1 MGPGA
6 LPRLPAQPARN
17 AGGREQGP
25 MEAADVIIWL
35 LTGLCLLGSVRAV
48 TAAGKGDSAMV
59 LGVYG
64 HPGPLWEQGLRL
76 DECGVNAVFVH
87 AGAVDSALLARARA
101 EGCRVYA
108 EFATLNGDYG
118 DYVQRHPEAHPI
130 DASGAPV
137 ARATWFMGA
146 CPTDPGFR
154 NWRMEEL
161 ERLLRQHDLDGVW
174 MDYLHWHAQFEDAY
188 PQFHKTCFNASCVDA
203 FQQWAAVSVPEAD
216 AAARANWILAH
227 APRQWEDW
235 RVAVLVDWARQ
246 VRAMVQRLRPGALV
260 GNFHCAWR
268 DEDLWGARRRCLGLD
283 LEALRPYVDVFSPM
297 PYHGRSGMPVD
308 YVEEYVR
315 YLGERLD
322 IRTEPGQ
329 YPRLWPI
336 VQAHDDPP
344 VSADELAAVLRGG
357 LAGRSTG
364 VMMFTAASVAQDP
377 AKLAAM
383 RAVYRQ
389 AAVGGAAPR
398 TP

>member
-1 MGPGA
+1 M
-6 LPRLPAQPARN
+6 
-17 AGGREQGP
+17 
-25 MEAADVIIWL
+25 
-35 LTGLCLLGSVRAV
+35 VR
-48 TAAGKGDSAMV
+48 
-59 LGVYG
+59 GVYG

-76 DECGVNAVFVH
+76 DACGVNAVFVH
-87 AGAVDSALLARARA
+87 AGAIDSALLARARA

-118 DYVQRHPEAHPI
+118 DYVVQHPEAHPI
-130 DASGAPV
+130 DAHGAPV

-154 NWRMEEL
+154 AWRLGEL
-161 ERLLRQHDLDGVW
+161 ERLLAQYELDGVW

-188 PQFHKTCFNASCVDA
+188 PQFYQTCFNDSCVEA
-203 FQQWAAVSVPEAD
+203 FEQWARVSVPGAD
-216 AAARANWILAH
+216 AAARAAWILAH

-235 RVAVLVDWARQ
+235 RVSVLVDWARQ
-246 VRAMVQRLRPGALV
+246 VRAVVQRLRPGALV

-283 LEALRPYVDVFSPM
+283 LAALRSFVDVFSPM
-297 PYHGRSGMPVD
+297 PYHARSGMPVD
-308 YVEEYVR
+308 YVEQYVR

-336 VQAHDDPP
+336 VQAYDDPP
-344 VSADELAAVLRGG
+344 VAAAELAAVLRGG

-377 AKLAAM
+377 AKLEVVRRLYLEIAAST
-383 RAVYRQ
+383 V
-389 AAVGGAAPR
+389 AAP
-398 TP
+398 PSPP